1 MLPTPPPAA
10 PRPLP
15 VEASSAAAFLA
26 EDHPAK
32 ADIDSALAGG
42 DLEALQTR
50 TLREAV
56 ELGRSLRGVWS
67 VAGRVVG

>member
-56 ELGRSLRGVWS
+56 ERGRSLRGVWS
-67 VAGRVVG
+67 AAGRVVG